1 MSLESIDPED
11 VIENIEDVLDEI
23 DADHASESELRTAV
37 RKISELIAE
46 ASEEEEEEEE
56 EEDEEAGDEVE
67 VDEEEEEQEV
77 PWK

>member
-1 MSLESIDPED
+1 MFDDLIDADD
-11 VIENIEDVLDEI
+11 VIENIEDVLDDI
-23 DADHASESELRTAV
+23 DVEHATESELRTAV

-56 EEDEEAGDEVE
+56 EEEDAEGVE
-67 VDEEEEEQEV
+67 VEEEEDEKEA

>member
-1 MSLESIDPED
+1 MLDESVDAED
-11 VIENIEDVLDEI
+11 LIENIEDVLDEI
-23 DADHASESELRTAV
+23 DIEQATESELRTVV

-56 EEDEEAGDEVE
+56 DEEDGEEVE
-67 VDEEEEEQEV
+67 VEEEEEKEA